1 MAISKTEAIRQLE
14 GSGSNVANQQA
25 LVKKLSGTQLQKQIR
40 HTIPGGAHLTE
51 YVAKDE
57 LATAIFTWLRRV
69 NHFKDVTLSMCSD
82 YTKLNTRQAQIVDFD
97 TKQKQPEWEIQGKR
111 WLSERMADV
120 LKEQSIV
127 ALIVNKNGITA
138 VQDVDN
144 TFNPQHE
151 LWEPNLLFTPFKPG
165 A

>member
-1 MAISKTEAIRQLE
+1 
-14 GSGSNVANQQA
+14 
-25 LVKKLSGTQLQKQIR
+25 
-40 HTIPGGAHLTE
+40 
-51 YVAKDE
+51 
-57 LATAIFTWLRRV
+57 
-69 NHFKDVTLSMCSD
+69 
-82 YTKLNTRQAQIVDFD
+82 
-97 TKQKQPEWEIQGKR
+97 
-111 WLSERMADV
+111 MADV